1 MKRFL
6 LVLAGMAVFVTASAL
21 PGLADGNPLPIC
33 DANGCKK
40 PYPPK

>member
-6 LVLAGMAVFVTASAL
+6 LVLAAMAVFVTSAAL
-21 PGLADGNPLPIC
+21 PSLADGNPWPIC